1 MNKKGLI
8 LAFTTAIISG
18 FSIYL
23 NKFGVTGIESSIFTF
38 SKNIIVALFLF
49 STVLLFKENLNLK
62 LKQWIKLIMIG
73 LIGGSIPF
81 LLFFKGLQL
90 TSSASAAFIHKTMFV
105 YVALLAVLFLRE
117 KITKK
122 FLAGSIL
129 LLMGNAIFLKVYYPI
144 FDKGALYIFI
154 ATLLW
159 AIENIISKHTLKELS
174 SRVVAF
180 GRMFFGSMFILV
192 YLIFA
197 EKIVLLNTLNLNQI
211 GWVLITTI
219 PLFLYQITWYESL
232 KYLKVSTATSVLL
245 FGSVITSLLNLTFTL
260 QSVAGSLFIVSG
272 LMLTTKL
279 SGVITILNAGV
290 PHVRAEKE

>member
-90 TSSASAAFIHKTMFV
+90 TSSASAAFIHKTMFI

-180 GRMFFGSMFILV
+180 GRMFFGSSFILV
-192 YLIFA
+192 YLIFS

-211 GWVLITTI
+211 GWVLVTTI

-232 KYLKVSTATSVLL
+232 KYLKASTATSVLL
-245 FGSVITSLLNLTFTL
+245 LGSMITSLLDLNFTL
-260 QSVAGSLFIVSG
+260 RSVAGSLLIILG
-272 LMLTTKL
+272 LILTTRLFSVIKVL
-279 SGVITILNAGV
+279 SMERLTFLKKG
-290 PHVRAEKE
+290 

>member
-180 GRMFFGSMFILV
+180 GRMFFGSSFILV
-192 YLIFA
+192 YLIFS

-211 GWVLITTI
+211 GWVLVTTI

-232 KYLKVSTATSVLL
+232 KYLKASTATSVLL
-245 FGSVITSLLNLTFTL
+245 LGSMITSLLDLNFTL
-260 QSVAGSLFIVSG
+260 RSVAGSLLIILG
-272 LMLTTKL
+272 LILTTRLFSVIKVL
-279 SGVITILNAGV
+279 SMERLTFLKKG
-290 PHVRAEKE
+290 

>member
-73 LIGGSIPF
+73 LVGGSIPF

-180 GRMFFGSMFILV
+180 GRMFFGSSFILV
-192 YLIFA
+192 YLIFS

-211 GWVLITTI
+211 GWVLVTTI

-232 KYLKVSTATSVLL
+232 KYLKASTATSVLL
-245 FGSVITSLLNLTFTL
+245 LGSMITSLLDLNFTL
-260 QSVAGSLFIVSG
+260 RSVAGSLLIILG
-272 LMLTTKL
+272 LILTTRLFSVIKVL
-279 SGVITILNAGV
+279 SMERLTFLKKG
-290 PHVRAEKE
+290 